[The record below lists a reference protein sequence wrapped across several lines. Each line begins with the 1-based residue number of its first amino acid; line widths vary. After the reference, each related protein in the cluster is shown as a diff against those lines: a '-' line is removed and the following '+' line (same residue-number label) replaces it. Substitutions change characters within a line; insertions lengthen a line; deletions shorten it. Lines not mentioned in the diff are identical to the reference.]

1 MPIYMDRHDVSET
14 VTAENVAQLHQ
25 ADLKIQ
31 KQFACTGLTYW
42 FDEKRKTAFCLIEAP
57 NMKAIQKMHN
67 YAHGQVA
74 NRIIE
79 VSTGIVESFLG
90 RIQDPEKTDD
100 TVLNIIND
108 PAFRTI
114 MVIRLKQSTLLQNNS
129 SELKTLLQKL
139 NDRVFK
145 LLKTHEGATVKQTK
159 NYWLI
164 SFKSV
169 SNAVS
174 AACKIQLLF
183 KDLKKEIKNGKLTLK
198 IGLSA
203 GAPVTDKK
211 SFFED
216 TIKLAE
222 RMSEFIKGEIIVSS
236 EVKGLYDS
244 DNSVALGEAGNIISL
259 SQSDENFL
267 TLLMDYT
274 ESVWR
279 DSNLRVDDFSKPVM
293 CSKSELYRKMMRITG
308 KSPNTFIREY
318 RLSEALLLLNKNTG
332 NISDISF
339 ETGFSSPS
347 YFSKC
352 FQKRYGVMPSDYFP
366 FKVV

>member
-1 MPIYMDRHDVSET
+1 MDRHDVSET
-14 VTAENVAQLHQ
+14 VTAENVAELHQ

-31 KQFACTGLTYW
+31 KQFGCTGLTYW

-244 DNSVALGEAGNIISL
+244 ENSVALGEAGNINSL

-293 CSKSELYRKMMRITG
+293 CSKSQLYRKMMRLTG

-352 FQKRYGVMPSDYFP
+352 FQKRYGVMPSDYSP
-366 FKVV
+366 SKVA

>member
-1 MPIYMDRHDVSET
+1 MDRHDVSET
-14 VTAENVAQLHQ
+14 VTAENVAQLHHS
-25 ADLKIQ
+25 DLKIQ
-31 KQFACTGLTYW
+31 DRFGCNGLTYW

-57 NMKAIQKMHN
+57 DAKAIQRMHEH
-67 YAHGQVA
+67 AHGQVP

-79 VSTGIVESFLG
+79 VSAGIVESFLG
-90 RIQDPEKTDD
+90 RIEDPEKSQNTE
-100 TVLNIIND
+100 LNIIND
-108 PAFRTI
+108 PAFRII
-114 MVIRLKQSTLLQNNS
+114 MAIVLKQSRLSHYNIS
-129 SELKTLLQKL
+129 RLKPFLHNF
-139 NDRVFK
+139 NDTIVK
-145 LLKTHEGATVKQTK
+145 LLNRQEGNIVKHTK
-159 NYWLI
+159 NNFLV

-169 SNAVS
+169 SNAVR

-183 KDLKKEIKNGKLTLK
+183 KEFKEEIKDGKFTLK

-222 RMSEFIKGEIIVSS
+222 RMCEFIKGEIIVSS
-236 EVKGLYDS
+236 EVKELY
-244 DNSVALGEAGNIISL
+244 NSENPVDLSRTGNIISL
-259 SQSDENFL
+259 SQADENFL

-274 ESVWR
+274 ESAWK

-293 CSKSELYRKMMRITG
+293 CSKSQLYRKMMMLAG
-308 KSPNTFIREY
+308 KSPNTFIKEY
-318 RLSEALLLLNKNTG
+318 RLNEALLLLEKNIG

-352 FQKRYGVMPSDYFP
+352 FQKRYGVIPSEYFLSAA
-366 FKVV
+366 V

>member
-1 MPIYMDRHDVSET
+1 MDRHDVSET
-14 VTAENVAQLHQ
+14 VTAENVAELHQ

-31 KQFACTGLTYW
+31 KQFGCTGLTYW

-57 NMKAIQKMHN
+57 NRKAIQKMHN
-67 YAHGQVA
+67 RAHGQVP

-90 RIQDPEKTDD
+90 RIEDPEKTDD

-114 MVIRLKQSTLLQNNS
+114 MVIRLKQSTLQNNS
-129 SELKTLLQKL
+129 SQLKTLLQ
-139 NDRVFK
+139 NFNHQVFK
-145 LLKTHEGATVKQTK
+145 LLKNHEGTSVKQTK
-159 NYWLI
+159 NYWLV
-164 SFKSV
+164 SFKLV
-169 SNAVS
+169 SNAVR

-183 KDLKKEIKNGKLTLK
+183 KDFKKEIKDSKLTLK

-216 TIKLAE
+216 AIKLAE
-222 RMSEFIKGEIIVSS
+222 RMCEFIKGEIIVSS
-236 EVKGLYDS
+236 EVKESYDS
-244 DNSVALGEAGNIISL
+244 ENPVALNEVGNIISL

-267 TLLMDYT
+267 TLLTDYT

-279 DSNLRVDDFSKPVM
+279 DPNLRVDDFSKPVM
-293 CSKSELYRKMMRITG
+293 CSKSQLYRKMMRLTG

-318 RLSEALLLLNKNTG
+318 RLNEALLLLNKNTG

-352 FQKRYGVMPSDYFP
+352 FQKRYGVMPSDYSP
-366 FKVV
+366 AKII

>member
-1 MPIYMDRHDVSET
+1 MDRHDVSET
-14 VTAENVAQLHQ
+14 VTAENVAELHQ

-31 KQFACTGLTYW
+31 KQFGCTGLTYW
-42 FDEKRKTAFCLIEAP
+42 FDEKRKTAFCLVEAP

-67 YAHGQVA
+67 HAHGQVA

-114 MVIRLKQSTLLQNNS
+114 MVIRLKQSTISPNSSSRLKTFLQHFDHQVIKLLQH
-129 SELKTLLQKL
+129 
-139 NDRVFK
+139 
-145 LLKTHEGATVKQTK
+145 HEGTSVRKAK
-159 NYWLI
+159 NYWLV
-164 SFKSV
+164 SFKLV

-183 KDLKKEIKNGKLTLK
+183 KDLKKDIKDAKLTLK

-236 EVKGLYDS
+236 EVRELYDS
-244 DNSVALGEAGNIISL
+244 ENPVALNETGNITSL
-259 SQSDENFL
+259 CQSDENFL
-267 TLLMDYT
+267 ALLMDYT

-293 CSKSELYRKMMRITG
+293 CSKSQLYRKMMRLTG

-318 RLSEALLLLNKNTG
+318 RLNEALLLLDKNAG
-332 NISDISF
+332 NISDVSF

-347 YFSKC
+347 YFFQMFSK
-352 FQKRYGVMPSDYFP
+352 KIRRYAF
-366 FKVV
+366 